1 MLMRTFGYQKL
12 LSQDDVLA
20 PLVQEMPG
28 LRLPGAFSPFE
39 CAVRAIVGQQIS
51 VAAATTVIRAMA
63 DKAGGLSP
71 MALLSINEEDFP
83 MPSARAKTIR
93 SLAKQVCEGEIC
105 FDAVG
110 DILREGLLA
119 IRGIGPWT
127 ADYVARCRLEPRCLL
142 SDRSW
147 RQKRARRLFGFDG
160 EVELRTCR
168 LGDLM
173 VGMP

>member
-1 MLMRTFGYQKL
+1 
-12 LSQDDVLA
+12 
-20 PLVQEMPG
+20 
-28 LRLPGAFSPFE
+28 
-39 CAVRAIVGQQIS
+39 
-51 VAAATTVIRAMA
+51 
-63 DKAGGLSP
+63 

-127 ADYVARCRLEPRCLL
+127 ADYVAMRAGSNPDVFLATDLGVK
-142 SDRSW
+142 
-147 RQKRARRLFGFDG
+147 KRARRLFGFDG
-160 EVELRTCR
+160 EVELRARADAWRPYGGYAVMHLWLNVSQEASMKANADTNPKIENKIEAQSEKNLR
-168 LGDLM
+168 EQKSKYEQEGRKDE
-173 VGMP
+173 